1 MCWPRPPKVKKK
13 MSKPFINM
21 AFGPDNSW
29 IIWIDAS
36 PGGKEPPH
44 YRSSAKLPQTLE
56 RRLYG
61 RRRDVKAIHAAAFGQ
76 DNNFILSFKSTG
88 DEDQHLWHLPKY
100 RNLDSWL
107 IGNPCDKSTFW
118 ASLGPDTEFFACS
131 QRARHW
137 NVDEEEL
144 EEQLQDRS
152 EQNIAGVTFGVD
164 GCAIVLDKDG
174 KLTEIGD
181 VKTGYKMLHKVL
193 EDHRTQ
199 KGKGKVVRSVALSPF
214 AHDQYFISFA
224 DGTSEYSQDAFGT
237 DPKELID
244 SLRDEYKHMCDKT
257 SAEPD
262 LAGQVK
268 KSYQDCKVPYLLTT
282 KLTKA
287 KKGYDV
293 TFWPEDY

>member
-1 MCWPRPPKVKKK
+1 M
-13 MSKPFINM
+13 
-21 AFGPDNSW
+21 
-29 IIWIDAS
+29 
-36 PGGKEPPH
+36 
-44 YRSSAKLPQTLE
+44 
-56 RRLYG
+56 
-61 RRRDVKAIHAAAFGQ
+61 
-76 DNNFILSFKSTG
+76 
-88 DEDQHLWHLPKY
+88 
-100 RNLDSWL
+100 
-107 IGNPCDKSTFW
+107 
-118 ASLGPDTEFFACS
+118 
-131 QRARHW
+131 
-137 NVDEEEL
+137 
-144 EEQLQDRS
+144 
-152 EQNIAGVTFGVD
+152 D

-199 KGKGKVVRSVALSPF
+199 KGKGKVVVRSSPLNIASLLMITQRSVALSPF

-268 KSYQDCKVPYLLTT
+268 KSYQDCKVVRSQINPQNLPVLCA
-282 KLTKA
+282 LC
-287 KKGYDV
+287 
-293 TFWPEDY
+293 